1 MKAVNLLPKDERRRK
16 TRAEQLPLI
25 VGAAAFAVVLLALA
39 GGYLWTSSGVNTK
52 QTALEA
58 AQRELAGIP
67 EPPKPPSPVE
77 AGLPSEQRARI
88 SAVSSALSK
97 RVAWDRVLRELSL
110 VLPEDVWLTSLAAK
124 SPSSPASAAP
134 PAPAAP
140 GAAPSGLTVNGYTY
154 SHAGVARLLSRLLV
168 LPDLENVQ
176 LQSSTLSKVGKQRI
190 VAFTILADVRAP
202 GAAS

>member
-1 MKAVNLLPKDERRRK
+1 MRAVNLLPRDERRRK
-16 TRAEQLPLI
+16 TTAEQLPLI
-25 VGAAAFAVVLLALA
+25 VGVAAFAVVLLALA
-39 GGYLWTSSGVNTK
+39 GGYLWTSSAVSK
-52 QTALEA
+52 KEA
-58 AQRELAGIP
+58 AREAAKRELAGIP
-67 EPPKPPSPVE
+67 APPPPPSPVE
-77 AGLPSEQRARI
+77 AALPGEQRARI

-134 PAPAAP
+134 AAPAAP
-140 GAAPSGLTVNGYTY
+140 GAPPTGLTINGYTY

-168 LPDLENVQ
+168 VPDLENVQ
-176 LQSSTLSKVGKQRI
+176 LQSSTLSRVGTQRI
-190 VAFTILADVRAP
+190 VAFTILADVKAP